1 MFKQLAFIA
10 KKKNLFPGLRA
21 KIQKHVNLLEIR
33 TANWKAKDPFA
44 GDPSE
49 SNYESKYA
57 YKLGIIK
64 EFWHNHKYYI
74 GACRDLK
81 VSYKLLDI
89 TGPDWREV
97 IKTSGCDAF
106 LVYPSPH
113 ISVWKQM
120 YDERL
125 KILVKYDGI
134 TIFPSLEAL
143 WIWESKRRMH
153 YWLDAN
159 NFLHPE
165 TWIFYSRE
173 EALSFAQSVPL
184 PIVYKSDLGSGGT
197 GVIIFRDRSKLRR
210 HINCCFR
217 KGFTTYRR
225 GPNDKEWGF
234 IIFQEYVENAREWRM
249 IRIGDSFFGYEKLKI
264 GDFHSG
270 SHEWRYA
277 KPPSYLLDLTRKI
290 TDHGGFLS
298 MDIDIFVTPNGRCLI
313 NELQPLF
320 GMGNPYEMCVVDG
333 NPGRMVVNQED
344 GSWVFEKGNFCQNN
358 LCNLRVETL
367 LNILD
372 SQNISS

>member
-1 MFKQLAFIA
+1 MLKRLAFII
-10 KKKNLFPGLRA
+10 KEKNLFPRVRA
-21 KIQKHVNLLEIR
+21 LIQRHINLMETR
-33 TANWKAKDPFA
+33 TASWVARDPFAKDPPEF
-44 GDPSE
+44 
-49 SNYESKYA
+49 NCESKYP

-74 GACRDLK
+74 AACRDLK
-81 VSYKLLDI
+81 VSYRVLDI

-106 LVYPSPH
+106 LVYPSTH

-125 KILVKYDGI
+125 KILVNYDGL
-134 TIFPSLEAL
+134 TILPSLEAL

-159 NFLHPE
+159 NISHPK
-165 TWIFYSRE
+165 TWIFYSRK
-173 EALSFAQSVPL
+173 EALSFARSVRL
-184 PIVYKSDLGSGGT
+184 PIVYKSDLGSGAT
-197 GVIIFRDRSKLRR
+197 GVIIFRDRSKLKR
-210 HINCCFR
+210 HIDHCFT

-225 GPNDKEWGF
+225 GPKDREWGF
-234 IIFQEYVENAREWRM
+234 IIFQQYIENAREWRM
-249 IRIGDSFFGYEKLKI
+249 IRIGDSFFGYEKLKV

-270 SHEWRYA
+270 SHKWRYSR
-277 KPPSYLLDLTRKI
+277 PPSYLLDLSKKI
-290 TDHGGFLS
+290 TDQGGFLS
-298 MDIDIFVTPNGRCLI
+298 MDLDIFITPDGRCLI

-333 NPGRMVVNQED
+333 SPGRMIFNQKD
-344 GSWVFEKGNFCQNN
+344 GTWVFEKGNFCQNN

-372 SQNISS
+372 SQMKTG